1 MSDIHKKWKQF
12 LLNEAGLARVRQ
24 DMLDHDTAFITAYRG
39 DYDDTSMC
47 VYTPPSQEEL
57 SENNKRTK
65 KRKERDL
72 SWRYKKAGQK
82 NRKNNRELSA
92 YLLSQGYG
100 VKSVQGS
107 YIENFGSIDPEK
119 IPREVKEASYFVT
132 NLNDDPEF
140 FEQIINLG
148 KRYCQDSV
156 VLVPKG
162 EEGYLYGTNNTY
174 PGLDEKETLGKFM
187 GGETGEFMT
196 RIKSRPFVMKE
207 DEETKTYEKLPG
219 KQRQAVKL
227 MAKRV
232 SNQIEEMKESM

>member
-1 MSDIHKKWKQF
+1 MSNIHKKWKQF

-39 DYDDTSMC
+39 DINDTSMC
-47 VYTPPSQEEL
+47 VYSPPSDQEL
-57 SENNKRTK
+57 SERDRRDKLGKKGQTNKR
-65 KRKERDL
+65 
-72 SWRYKKAGQK
+72 
-82 NRKNNRELSA
+82 NNRELSA
-92 YLLSQGYG
+92 YMLSQGYG

-156 VLVPKG
+156 ILVPKE

-232 SNQIEEMKESM
+232 GNQIEEMKENM

>member
-12 LLNEAGLARVRQ
+12 LLNEAGLTRVRQ
-24 DMLDHDTAFITAYRG
+24 DMLDYDTAFITAYRG
-39 DYDDTSMC
+39 DINDTSMC
-47 VYTPPSQEEL
+47 VYTPTPEEDL
-57 SENNKRTK
+57 SESKTKRTK
-65 KRKERDL
+65 RDKLGKRGL
-72 SWRYKKAGQK
+72 K
-82 NRKNNRELSA
+82 NKKNNRDLAA
-92 YLLSQGYG
+92 YMLSQGYG

-132 NLNDDPEF
+132 NLNNDPEF

-156 VLVPKG
+156 ILVPKG

-227 MAKRV
+227 MANRV
-232 SNQIEEMKESM
+232 GKQIEEMKESM

>member
-1 MSDIHKKWKQF
+1 MNDIHKKWKQF

-39 DYDDTSMC
+39 DYDDVSMC
-47 VYTPPSQEEL
+47 VYAPPPEEEL
-57 SENNKRTK
+57 SENNKRTE

-72 SWRYKKAGQK
+72 SWRYKKAGRK
-82 NRKNNRELSA
+82 NRKNNKELSA

-107 YIENFGSIDPEK
+107 YIENFGSIDPKK

-156 VLVPKG
+156 ILVPKG
-162 EEGYLYGTNNTY
+162 EEGYLYGTNSTY
-174 PGLDEKETLGKFM
+174 PGLDEKESLGKFM

-207 DEETKTYEKLPG
+207 DEDTKTYEKLPG

-232 SNQIEEMKESM
+232 GEQIEEMKESM

>member
-1 MSDIHKKWKQF
+1 MSDVHKKWKQF
-12 LLNEAGLARVRQ
+12 LLNEAGLAKVRQ
-24 DMLDHDTAFITAYRG
+24 DMLDYDTAFITAYRG
-39 DYDDTSMC
+39 DINDTSMC
-47 VYTPPSQEEL
+47 VYSPSSDQEL
-57 SENNKRTK
+57 SERDRRDKLGKKGKTNKR
-65 KRKERDL
+65 
-72 SWRYKKAGQK
+72 
-82 NRKNNRELSA
+82 NNRELSA
-92 YLLSQGYG
+92 YMLSQGYG

-107 YIENFGSIDPEK
+107 YIENFGSVDPEK

-132 NLNDDPEF
+132 NLNNDPEF

-156 VLVPKG
+156 ILVPKG

-207 DEETKTYEKLPG
+207 DEETKTYEDYSG
-219 KQRQAVKL
+219 KQRQAIKL
-227 MAKRV
+227 IAKRV
-232 SNQIEEMKESM
+232 KNEIKVMIGHINDL

>member
-12 LLNEAGLARVRQ
+12 LLNEAGLTRVRQ
-24 DMLDHDTAFITAYRG
+24 DMLDYDTAFITAYRG
-39 DYDDTSMC
+39 DINDTSMC
-47 VYTPPSQEEL
+47 VYTPTPEEDL
-57 SENNKRTK
+57 SESKTKRTK
-65 KRKERDL
+65 RDKLGKRGL
-72 SWRYKKAGQK
+72 K
-82 NRKNNRELSA
+82 NKKNNRDLAA
-92 YLLSQGYG
+92 YMLSQGYG

-132 NLNDDPEF
+132 NLNNDPEF

-156 VLVPKG
+156 ILVPKG

-227 MAKRV
+227 MANRV
-232 SNQIEEMKESM
+232 GKQIEEMKENM

>member
-1 MSDIHKKWKQF
+1 MNDIHKKWKQF

-39 DYDDTSMC
+39 DINDTSMC
-47 VYTPPSQEEL
+47 VYSPSSDQEL
-57 SENNKRTK
+57 SERDRRDKLGKKGQTNK
-65 KRKERDL
+65 
-72 SWRYKKAGQK
+72 
-82 NRKNNRELSA
+82 KNNRELSA
-92 YLLSQGYG
+92 YMLSQGYG

-107 YIENFGSIDPEK
+107 YIENFGSVDPEK
-119 IPREVKEASYFVT
+119 IPREVREASYFVT
-132 NLNDDPEF
+132 NLNNDPEF

-156 VLVPKG
+156 ILVPKG
-162 EEGYLYGTNNTY
+162 EEGYLHGTNNTY

-207 DEETKTYEKLPG
+207 DEDTKTYEKLPG

-227 MAKRV
+227 IAKRV
-232 SNQIEEMKESM
+232 KNEIKQMLEDR